1 MLLSFTIDPN
11 TLSLFLWQSETER
24 KGDTEGEEN
33 EVNNKN
39 MRWKHTQT
47 YIYIRH
53 KGNRNL
59 LNKKQFKEFLTNQK
73 KKQEKIIIS
82 QENIKKGS
90 QKGILTNGQWDER
103 NPLWISFVQYSYAEF
118 IMFPAVLETKI
129 ETDSELEKTLN
140 RNFYSTQI

>member
-73 KKQEKIIIS
+73 KKTGKNNNKPREY
-82 QENIKKGS
+82 KKGQS
-90 QKGILTNGQWDER
+90 KRD
-103 NPLWISFVQYSYAEF
+103 PY
-118 IMFPAVLETKI
+118 
-129 ETDSELEKTLN
+129 
-140 RNFYSTQI
+140 